1 MGFAA
6 GNNVGVKYA
15 LDQGADYIMVLNN
28 DTVVDKNLLI
38 EFLKALKKYPK
49 AGILSPKIYFA
60 PGFEFHKDR
69 FGKENL
75 GKVLWYAG
83 GQIDWDNIYGKNR
96 GVDEVDKRQYGKVE
110 EIGFATGTC
119 IFMSSAALEKVGLF
133 DKNYF
138 MYYEDRDLSMRI
150 KKAGFEVLYIPS
162 ANVWHKVAQSSGIGS
177 GLNDYF
183 ITRNRLLFGMRY
195 AKLRTRFALYRESLR
210 FLLSGR
216 VWQRKGVLDFYLGRL
231 GKGSWH

>member
-1 MGFAA
+1 
-6 GNNVGVKYA
+6 
-15 LDQGADYIMVLNN
+15 
-28 DTVVDKNLLI
+28 
-38 EFLKALKKYPK
+38 
-49 AGILSPKIYFA
+49 
-60 PGFEFHKDR
+60 
-69 FGKENL
+69 
-75 GKVLWYAG
+75 
-83 GQIDWDNIYGKNR
+83 
-96 GVDEVDKRQYGKVE
+96 
-110 EIGFATGTC
+110 
-119 IFMSSAALEKVGLF
+119 
-133 DKNYF
+133 
-138 MYYEDRDLSMRI
+138 MYYEDIDLSMRI